1 MITFRFFIIILALS
15 LFAAHAKNNSDT
27 ELRKSVLEFITPI
40 ESSEFNKEKNS
51 LSELGQKLY
60 FDAKLSANG
69 TISCNSCHNLVTY
82 GVDNEATSPGHD
94 KTRGGR
100 NSPTVYNAKFNFV
113 QFWDGRAKDLAEQA
127 TGPLLNPIEHGIKDE
142 AALVEILNKAEYVDL
157 FAKAFNKDKKPITL
171 KNVGIAIAAFEE
183 HLVTESAFD
192 EFLRGKDNALNGKQK
207 RGLKKFVEVGCVS
220 CHQGVNLG
228 GTMFQKI
235 GLVNEYKTADLGRFD
250 VTKNEDDKYFFKVP
264 GLRNIEKTGPYFHDG
279 KVKTLKEAITLMA
292 YHQLG
297 ERLKPNEVSDIE
309 QFLKSLT
316 SKKLPQFK

>member
-1 MITFRFFIIILALS
+1 MISIRFFILILALAM
-15 LFAAHAKNNSDT
+15 FAAHAKNSDA
-27 ELRKSVLEFITPI
+27 ELRKNVLESITPI
-40 ESSEFNKEKNS
+40 DASVLSKEKNV
-51 LSELGQKLY
+51 LSELGQKLF
-60 FDAKLSANG
+60 FDANLSANG
-69 TISCNSCHNLVTY
+69 TISCNSCHNLKTY
-82 GVDNEATSPGHD
+82 GVDNQPTSPGHD

-100 NSPTVYNAKFNFV
+100 NSPTVYNAKFNFL

-127 TGPLLNPIEHGIKDE
+127 TGPLLNPIEHGLKDE
-142 AALVEILNKAEYVDL
+142 AALVEIISKSAYVEL
-157 FAKAFNKDKKPITL
+157 FSKAFNAEKKPVTL

-192 EFLRGKDNALNGKQK
+192 EFLRGKDNALNTKQK
-207 RGLKKFVEVGCVS
+207 KGLKKFVEVGCIS
-220 CHQGVNLG
+220 CHQGTNLG

-235 GLVNEYKTADLGRFD
+235 GLVNNYKTSDLGRFD

-264 GLRNIEKTGPYFHDG
+264 SLRNIEKTAPYFHDG

-297 ERLKPNEVSDIE
+297 EQLKPHEISDIE
-309 QFLKSLT
+309 YFLKSLT